1 MGLFDK
7 KYCDI
12 CGEKIGLL
20 GNRKLENGN
29 LCKNCAKKLSPW
41 FSDRRNSTVEEI
53 KAQLAYREANQEKV
67 AAFHTTRT
75 LGTDTKVLLD
85 EDAKK
90 FMVTRARNL
99 VEANPDV
106 LDFADVTG
114 CNLDIDESR
123 SELKRKDKD
132 GKEVS
137 YNPPRYEYS
146 YNFYIAIFVNNPYFD
161 EIRFRL
167 NSSSVDITPSAMR
180 PGMTPQCNPE
190 TNVEYCNYKKI
201 GEEIRQVL
209 TQVRR
214 DVREKTEQEA
224 APKATVTCPY
234 CGAATTP
241 DANGCCEYCGGAV
254 ND

>member
-85 EDAKK
+85 EDAGK
-90 FMVTRARNL
+90 FMVTRTRNL

-123 SELKRKDKD
+123 SELKREGKD
-132 GKEVS
+132 GEEVS

-146 YNFYIAIFVNNPYFD
+146 YDCF
-161 EIRFRL
+161 L
-167 NSSSVDITPSAMR
+167 LGT
-180 PGMTPQCNPE
+180 
-190 TNVEYCNYKKI
+190 
-201 GEEIRQVL
+201 L
-209 TQVRR
+209 
-214 DVREKTEQEA
+214 
-224 APKATVTCPY
+224 
-234 CGAATTP
+234 
-241 DANGCCEYCGGAV
+241 
-254 ND
+254 

>member
-29 LCKNCAKKLSPW
+29 LCKNCARKLSPW
-41 FSDRRNSTVEEI
+41 FSDRRGSTVEEI
-53 KAQLAYREANQEKV
+53 RAQLAYRAENQEKV

-75 LGTDTKVLLD
+75 LGADPKVLLD
-85 EDAKK
+85 EDAGK

-99 VEANPDV
+99 AEANPDV

-114 CNLDIDESR
+114 CNLDIDES
-123 SELKRKDKD
+123 STELKRKDND

-146 YNFYIAIFVNNPYFD
+146 YDFYITIFVNNPYFN
-161 EIRFRL
+161 EMRFQV
-167 NSSSVDITPSAMR
+167 NSSSIDITPPPSVR
-180 PGMTPQCNPE
+180 PGMPARCNPE
-190 TNVEYCNYKKI
+190 TNVEYRCVVTDAE
-201 GEEIRQVL
+201 GTSAEMTFTLEIKP
-209 TQVRR
+209 RR
-214 DVREKTEQEA
+214 AMPNRW
-224 APKATVTCPY
+224 
-234 CGAATTP
+234 GS
-241 DANGCCEYCGGAV
+241 G
-254 ND
+254 